1 MATEEK
7 TGQVRLNQVCQPI
20 FGITPRWYREL
31 AKEGQV
37 PYPIDGKIDFL
48 PAVKAL
54 LEYYRKQAEGG
65 ASLSLQEE
73 KRLKV
78 QVERKLKELTL
89 LVETKEL
96 IPRAEIL
103 NEFLQRIN
111 AVKSGLIVFYRSLP
125 PLLVGKDA
133 RQMSE
138 IIKVQVFHLLDKF
151 SREGKWLKG
160 GDGKT
165 KRERTM
171 VAGRA

>member
-1 MATEEK
+1 MIEERK
-7 TGQVRLNQVCQPI
+7 SGQVKLNQVCQPI

-31 AKEGQV
+31 AKEGHV

-48 PAVKAL
+48 PAVKSII
-54 LEYYRKQAEGG
+54 EYYRKQAEGG

-78 QVERKLKELTL
+78 QVERKLKELTY

-96 IPRAEIL
+96 IPRSEIL

-111 AVKSGLIVFYRSLP
+111 AVKSGLIMLHRSLP
-125 PLLVGKDA
+125 PALVGKDA

-138 IIKVQVFHLLDKF
+138 IIKGRVYHLLERF
-151 SREGKWLKG
+151 SRQGKWLKVQ
-160 GDGKT
+160 DGK
-165 KRERTM
+165 RET
-171 VAGRA
+171 